1 MDIARENTA
10 QLDADLSVVV
20 DVEGQ
25 HRTVLADPLY
35 QALSAVRPGSVAR
48 VTDESVMAAYSFNS
62 ALSLPYAVDALV
74 PLSAEPFGKSA
85 AASPD
90 AG

>member
-1 MDIARENTA
+1 
-10 QLDADLSVVV
+10 
-20 DVEGQ
+20 
-25 HRTVLADPLY
+25 
-35 QALSAVRPGSVAR
+35 
-48 VTDESVMAAYSFNS
+48 MAAYSFNS